1 MALSHARP
9 ATSWCFDAVPR
20 PKKNTPRL
28 RSLAD
33 AFPVELILAIAEFL
47 DISGLNGLMRT
58 SRCFYNILNTYIYR
72 RDAQFRNDAI
82 FFSVLRTSLDERLHW
97 STILRSLRFGGNVNA
112 LHLMVG
118 NEIGIATLRPI
129 HLSIIMRNTPHNI
142 DRLLCYGALPESPAL
157 DVQNLSSFLLP
168 KSIYFHSSVLQKFNV
183 AKKVPTSIIAMCSI
197 LDPNDSANVRMFD
210 ALLDAGMPRDVHVPG
225 LGHTTILHVAAHL
238 GLTQLVEALLT
249 RHGFDINGQDAR
261 GKTPLH
267 WAAHRSVNRTGRTV
281 RYLLSNRAQ
290 PNISDSWGWTA
301 LHTIAIW
308 GRISKFS
315 LDIMTMLLLAGADPN
330 LGTPLE
336 NSALG
341 LVINASILLESSRAY
356 RVKAVN
362 LLLDFGAE
370 FSDRQILDLFESEC
384 KRTAK
389 CETVDRQH
397 LDNFD
402 RLITRLMWP
411 EDPSEDDLME
421 FASSNRFPGSPQV

>member
-1 MALSHARP
+1 MAFARGGP
-9 ATSWCFDAVPR
+9 TAKSQ
-20 PKKNTPRL
+20 RL
-28 RSLAD
+28 VNQHNVARRQPSLAD
-33 AFPVELILAIAEFL
+33 VFPVELILAIAEFL
-47 DISGLNGLMRT
+47 NISGLNSLMRCG
-58 SRCFYNILNTYIYR
+58 RCFYNTLSAYLYR
-72 RDAQFRNDAI
+72 RDAKFRNDAI
-82 FFSVLRTSLDERLHW
+82 FFSVLRTTIDERLHW
-97 STILRSLRFGGNVNA
+97 STILRSLRFGGDINA

-129 HLSIIMRNTPHNI
+129 HLSIIMRNNPHNI
-142 DRLLCYGALPESPAL
+142 DRLLCYGALPEWPAL

-168 KSIYFHSSVLQKFNV
+168 KSIYFHSLILQKFNI
-183 AKKVPTSIIAMCSI
+183 AKKVPTSILAMCSI
-197 LDPNDSANVRMFD
+197 LYPNDNSNVRMFD
-210 ALLDAGMPRDVHVPG
+210 ALLEAGMPRDVHVPG
-225 LGHTTILHVAAHL
+225 LGPTTILHVAAHL
-238 GLTQLVEALLT
+238 GLTQLVEALIT
-249 RHGFDINGQDAR
+249 RHGFDINHQDAR

-281 RYLLSNRAQ
+281 QYLLSNRAQ

-356 RVKAVN
+356 RVKAVS

-370 FSDRQILDLFESEC
+370 YSDRQILDLFESEC

-389 CETVDRQH
+389 SKTVDRRH

-402 RLITRLMWP
+402 QLVTRMMWP
-411 EDPSEDDLME
+411 QNPSEEDLVG
-421 FASSNRFPGSPQV
+421 FASSNKFPGSAQV